1 MMRLAQWLLIG
12 TGIVTHLV
20 LLFQVFHPK
29 WFTVMAW
36 VFPSVVMLP
45 WGLLWVCSRMALGR
59 RIAFAVVLGVSG
71 LYLILGVWAYW
82 DTIYLHPDP
91 QGGLIFMVMPV
102 LGGLVALALMSGL
115 WLSQPHPNK
124 AR

>member
-12 TGIVTHLV
+12 TGI
-20 LLFQVFHPK
+20 
-29 WFTVMAW
+29 VMAW